1 MKRFDY
7 LMIGNSAAAIG
18 AVEAVR
24 EAGADGSIGI
34 VSNEPYHVYSR
45 PRISER
51 ITRHAP
57 VKSLSYRPPDF
68 YRKHAVTPILG
79 VAAVE
84 IALKQKTVRLEN
96 GRELGYGK
104 LLLATGAR
112 PTHLPIP
119 GIDLDGV
126 HYFTTLHQADGLA
139 RDLANIRHA
148 VVIGAGP
155 IGIQAAETL
164 TRTGVKVTVVEAL
177 DRILALA
184 VDEHASSLVR
194 KLFQK
199 HGVSI
204 LTSSRVQEIHGSAAG
219 RACGVTLVDGTRMD
233 CEAVIVAAGVS
244 PRTDLA
250 ESVGIRVK
258 AGIVVD
264 SSMQTSEPDVYA
276 AGDVAETLDLLTGQK
291 RLMPIWPNAYMQG
304 RTAGLAM
311 ARLRGVSY
319 PGSISINAT
328 HFFEFPVISAGCI
341 DPSDGCT
348 ELVDLNKR
356 TGYYRRIVLKQ
367 NVPVGI
373 VMAGDAVDRAGLVVD
388 LIKNKVD
395 ASAFLDK
402 LARPDFNNAH
412 LPPEL
417 RETKRGGKTH
427 EGH

>member
-1 MKRFDY
+1 MKAFDY
-7 LMIGNSAAAIG
+7 LIIGNSAAAVG
-18 AVEAVR
+18 AVEAIR

-51 ITRHAP
+51 VTRHATL
-57 VKSLSYRPPDF
+57 KSLAYRPLDF
-68 YRKHAVTPILG
+68 YRRHSAAPVLG

-84 IALKQKTVRLEN
+84 IAPKQKAVRLED
-96 GRELGYGK
+96 GRALGYRK

-112 PTHLPIP
+112 PTHLSIP

-126 HYFTTLHQADGLA
+126 HCFTTLHEADKLE
-139 RDLANIRHA
+139 RDLADIRRA
-148 VVIGAGP
+148 VIIGAGL
-155 IGIQAAETL
+155 IGLQAAETL
-164 TRTGVKVTVVEAL
+164 TRMGVKVTVVEAL

-184 VDEHASSLVR
+184 VDQCTSSLVR
-194 KLFQK
+194 KLFEK

-204 LTSSRVQEIHGSAAG
+204 LTSSRVREIHRSAAG
-219 RACGVTLVDGTRMD
+219 RACGVTLTDGTRTD

-250 ESVGIRVK
+250 ESVGIQVNT
-258 AGIVVD
+258 GIVVD
-264 SSMQTSEPDVYA
+264 SFMRTSQPDVYA
-276 AGDVAETLDLLTGQK
+276 AGDVAETFDLLTGQK

-311 ARLRGVSY
+311 VGKPVPY
-319 PGSISINAT
+319 PGSISINST
-328 HFFEFPVISAGCI
+328 RFFEFPVISAGYI
-341 DPSDGCT
+341 DASDGST
-348 ELVDLNKR
+348 ELVDLTKR
-356 TGYYRRIVLKQ
+356 TGCYRRIVLKQ

-373 VMAGDAVDRAGLVVD
+373 VAAGDAVDRAGIVVN
-388 LIKNKVD
+388 LIRNKVD

-402 LARPDFNNAH
+402 LARPDFSNAH

-417 RETKRGGKTH
+417 RGTNRGGQTH